1 MLPTTVKKLNK
12 NTFEKTQSDVITKV
26 YVTSKEQYE
35 DTKNF
40 PVGTGHKLYLKDD
53 SVWTA
58 DDFTYGEESFGLW
71 PADDYHSTKNFTV
84 HVVTGFSEQGLEKI
98 KVNKNLVIPAKDSDG
113 KKIQGIG
120 SKAFSR
126 TKTEEELQ
134 IETLTLPENVKA
146 SCEASTWQEVE
157 GLAER
162 GDFFIGASAFTR
174 NKLTT

>member
-1 MLPTTVKKLNK
+1 MYIDTSGRPDNYWKLCIQKQSSCGSTTVKKLNK

-71 PADDYHSTKNFTV
+71 PADQYSTIKNFTV

-113 KKIQGIG
+113 KKRKSAMCGFI
-120 SKAFSR
+120 FPR
-126 TKTEEELQ
+126 CTVTTK
-134 IETLTLPENVKA
+134 
-146 SCEASTWQEVE
+146 
-157 GLAER
+157 
-162 GDFFIGASAFTR
+162 
-174 NKLTT
+174 NKNR

>member
-1 MLPTTVKKLNK
+1 MTLPEGLTTIGSYAFRNKVVAEVMLPTTVKKLNK

-40 PVGTGHKLYLKDD
+40 PEGTGHKLYLKDD

-71 PADDYHSTKNFTV
+71 PADDYRSTKNFTV

-126 TKTEEELQ
+126 TQREKK
-134 IETLTLPENVKA
+134 NY
-146 SCEASTWQEVE
+146 
-157 GLAER
+157 R
-162 GDFFIGASAFTR
+162 
-174 NKLTT
+174 